1 MPDLRSRLRAA
12 LDLFIDP
19 DDDTMPYPDRD
30 GGYTWVPV
38 EGVLDRL
45 IEAVEG

>member
-1 MPDLRSRLRAA
+1 MADLRERLRAA
-12 LDLFIDP
+12 LEIFIDS

-38 EGVLDRL
+38 EGVLDKL
-45 IEAVEG
+45 VKAVEG